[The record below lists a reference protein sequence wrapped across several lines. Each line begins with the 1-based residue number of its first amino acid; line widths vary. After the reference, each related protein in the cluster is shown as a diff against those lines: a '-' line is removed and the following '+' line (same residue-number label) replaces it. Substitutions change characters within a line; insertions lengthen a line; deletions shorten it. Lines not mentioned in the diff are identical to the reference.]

1 MGALYEVRMDQQMT
15 GTEFLSSVE
24 KYHNYHPTLRYGQS
38 IMNCLWSLN
47 PELYEEVCIN
57 KLDVYHTTDATDIA
71 QTVLFVSTRLQSLN
85 RSAV

>member
-1 MGALYEVRMDQQMT
+1 MGALYRVRVDQQMT
-15 GTEFLSSVE
+15 GPEFLSRVE
-24 KYHNYHPTLRYGQS
+24 NYHNYHSTLRYGQS
-38 IMNCLWSLN
+38 IMNCLWSLD

>member
-1 MGALYEVRMDQQMT
+1 
-15 GTEFLSSVE
+15 
-24 KYHNYHPTLRYGQS
+24 
-38 IMNCLWSLN
+38 MNCLWSLD

>member
-15 GTEFLSSVE
+15 GPEFLSRVE
-24 KYHNYHPTLRYGQS
+24 NYHNYHSTLRYGQS
-38 IMNCLWSLN
+38 IMNCLWSLD